1 MAIAFLSE
9 IMMYL
14 ISCFVVDFMRG
25 SMPSFGEII
34 VCVFLNEMIK
44 ILYKWYYGNGT
55 QMQRMVIP
63 EQINLSLEHEN
74 EKKGIPVVHS
84 LMIFKMCEGLDIE
97 VELAPIEERD
107 TWDKKIKKK
116 EILRIKKIK
125 KSTQCIPIVRSE
137 TVFKICNALNL
148 PADFELTEG
157 LDIEVEEETKTS
169 SRINAIPIVN
179 SVVIYKTCLALGLP
193 AQLNENA

>member
-25 SMPSFGEII
+25 SMPSLGEII

-44 ILYKWYYGNGT
+44 MFYNWYYGNEIEI
-55 QMQRMVIP
+55 QSVVIP
-63 EQINLSLEHEN
+63 EQIVLSLEHGIK
-74 EKKGIPVVHS
+74 KKGIPVVYS
-84 LMIFKMCEGLDIE
+84 LMIFKMCEGLDME
-97 VELAPIEERD
+97 VQLAPIEERP
-107 TWDKKIKKK
+107 TWD
-116 EILRIKKIK
+116 KKIK
-125 KSTQCIPIVRSE
+125 KSTQCIPTVRSK

-148 PADFELTEG
+148 PVELELTEG
-157 LDIEVEEETKTS
+157 LDIKVEGKTKIS
-169 SRINAIPIVN
+169 SSSKATPIVN
-179 SVVIYKTCLALGLP
+179 SVVIYKICLALGLP

>member
-44 ILYKWYYGNGT
+44 IFFNWYYGNEIE
-55 QMQRMVIP
+55 MQSVVIP
-63 EQINLSLEHEN
+63 GPIYLSLEHGN
-74 EKKGIPVVHS
+74 EKKGIPVVYS

-107 TWDKKIKKK
+107 TWDKKIKK
-116 EILRIKKIK
+116 
-125 KSTQCIPIVRSE
+125 STQCIPTVRSE

-148 PADFELTEG
+148 PAELELNEG
-157 LDIEVEEETKTS
+157 LDIEVEEEINIS
-169 SRINAIPIVN
+169 SRIKATPIVN
-179 SVVIYKTCLALGLP
+179 SVVVYKICLALGLP
-193 AQLNENA
+193 AQLNEKA

>member
-25 SMPSFGEII
+25 SMPSVGEII

-44 ILYKWYYGNGT
+44 IFYNWYYGNEIELHG
-55 QMQRMVIP
+55 MAIP
-63 EQINLSLEHEN
+63 EQIVLSLEHGI
-74 EKKGIPVVHS
+74 KKKEIPVVYS
-84 LMIFKMCEGLDIE
+84 FMIFKMCEGLDME
-97 VELAPIEERD
+97 VQLAPIEERHA
-107 TWDKKIKKK
+107 WDKKIK
-116 EILRIKKIK
+116 I
-125 KSTQCIPIVRSE
+125 STQCIPTVRSE

-148 PADFELTEG
+148 PGELELTEG
-157 LDIEVEEETKTS
+157 LDIKVEEKTKIS
-169 SRINAIPIVN
+169 SRIKATPIVN
-179 SVVIYKTCLALGLP
+179 SVAVYKICLALGLP